1 MCGLTGFLSLNADG
15 RSPQRSRGES
25 RAILERMTESL
36 RHRGPDDGDV
46 SLDETGRVG
55 LGHRRLSILDLS
67 PAGHQPMTSHCGR
80 FVIVYN
86 GEIYNHL
93 DLRPPFESNG
103 VRFRGHSDTETLLAR
118 LSEFARITGN
128 GVCEHALR
136 PLTGMFAFAV
146 WDTHEQSL
154 TLVRDRLGIKPL
166 YYGLARGSNGSRA
179 LLFGSEL
186 KAFREHPD
194 FDATIDRTSVQLLMQ
209 HSYVPLPRSIY
220 SNVRKLPPGTMLTV
234 PLDWSEPGLP
244 QPVTW
249 WDARFRAEELRACG
263 DTSKTIGDPI
273 EHLEKLLRDA
283 VGSRMLSD
291 VPLGAFLSGGIDSS
305 LVVALMQQQSSRP
318 VKTFSIGFEEDAY
331 NEATYAKAVAE
342 HLGTEHTELYVTP
355 QQARDVIPNLP
366 TMFDEPFADSSQIPT
381 FLVSQMAREHVTV
394 VLSGDGGDELFGG
407 YNRYFHLWNRW
418 QKLNRIP
425 GRRAIAATLGAIGRA
440 LPSGRWRDRFLYRAQ
455 LAGLPDAGTLY
466 QHGNLHWPQ
475 TDPIVIGAG
484 PADTLYWQRDRWIGH
499 EVPIEPFEQW
509 MWLDAVTYLPDDIL
523 TKVDRASMAVS
534 LEARVPLL
542 DHRIFEFSWMQP
554 LAWKV
559 ASGEGKLP
567 LRQILSRYVPREL
580 FERPK
585 MGFGVPIDAWL
596 RGPLRDWAEALLD
609 ESRLRREGFFH
620 PEPIRK
626 KWAEHLSGQTDWHY
640 HLWDVLMFQS
650 WQEGQ

>member
-15 RSPQRSRGES
+15 RSPQRSRDES

-46 SLDETGRVG
+46 WLDETGRVG

-93 DLRPPFESNG
+93 HLRPELEARG
-103 VRFRGHSDTETLLAR
+103 IAFRGHSDTESLVGAISVWGVEATLR
-118 LSEFARITGN
+118 RC
-128 GVCEHALR
+128 V
-136 PLTGMFAFAV
+136 GMFAFAL
-146 WDTHEQSL
+146 WDHRERTL

-166 YYGLARGSNGSRA
+166 YYGLARGSDGDRV

-186 KAFREHPD
+186 KPLRQHPD
-194 FDATIDRTSVQLLMQ
+194 FEAAIDRTAVQLLMQ
-209 HSYVPLPRSIY
+209 HCYIPASRSIY
-220 SNVRKLPPGTMLTV
+220 ESVQKLPPGGMLTV
-234 PLDWSEPGLP
+234 PCDWKSPDLP
-244 QPVTW
+244 QPVRW
-249 WDARFRAEELRACG
+249 WDIRQVADSQRQTAEAGASEDAVDC
-263 DTSKTIGDPI
+263 
-273 EHLEKLLRDA
+273 LETLLRDA

-305 LVVALMQQQSSRP
+305 LVVALMQHLSSRP
-318 VKTFSIGFEEDAY
+318 VKTFSIGFEEDGY
-331 NEATYAKAVAE
+331 NEATHAKAVAE

-355 QQARDVIPNLP
+355 QQARDVIPHLP

-407 YNRYFHLWNRW
+407 YNRYFHLWKRW
-418 QKLNRIP
+418 QKLSRIP
-425 GRRAIAATLGAIGRA
+425 GRRAIAATFGAIGRA
-440 LPSGRWRDRFLYRAQ
+440 LPSGRWRDRFLYRSQ
-455 LAGLPDAGTLY
+455 LAGLADAGALY

-499 EVPIEPFEQW
+499 EVPTEPFEQW
-509 MWLDAVTYLPDDIL
+509 MWLDAATYLPDDIL

-542 DHRIFEFSWMQP
+542 DHRVFEFSWMMP
-554 LAWKV
+554 LDGKV
-559 ASGEGKLP
+559 AGGEGKQP

-650 WQEGQ
+650 WLESQ